1 MGQTRAPVLI
11 ETLVT
16 EPAVVRFD
24 VEVLVRLARLD
35 QAHRAAGYMR
45 PGSDN
50 DDFAKSVWG
59 TQYLSIRDTERLTRA
74 GIEPSV
80 GSRDDAYD
88 QRPRRDGDRGISPA
102 RFMNAPGQTVK
113 VRRHSTR
120 SILPTIRRCPC
131 GFMNN
136 AGEDRGDSVTR
147 TRGGAWRLRSS
158 RCWHGSIDSTRDTS
172 LNRSGVRAA
181 GGVRRPLLSAGRG
194 GLSHIMCSL
203 RSPARFKGRQ
213 RARKDPRYKC
223 SIQRGGSEQ
232 I

>member
-24 VEVLVRLARLD
+24 VEVLVRRARRD

-59 TQYLSIRDTERLTRA
+59 TQYLSIRDTERWTRA

-88 QRPRRDGDRGISPA
+88 QRPRRDGDWGVSPA

-113 VRRHSTR
+113 VRRHSRR
-120 SILPTIRRCPC
+120 SILLTIRRSPC

-136 AGEDRGDSVTR
+136 AGEDRGDS
-147 TRGGAWRLRSS
+147 GDEDPWR
-158 RCWHGSIDSTRDTS
+158 S
-172 LNRSGVRAA
+172 LEAAEFPMLARVYWFNARYFLEPIECVPRAA
-181 GGVRRPLLSAGRG
+181 YD
-194 GLSHIMCSL
+194 
-203 RSPARFKGRQ
+203 ARYSQ
-213 RARKDPRYKC
+213 QVAVA
-223 SIQRGGSEQ
+223 
-232 I
+232 

>member
-24 VEVLVRLARLD
+24 VEVLVRRARLD

-88 QRPRRDGDRGISPA
+88 QRPRRDGDWGVSPA

-113 VRRHSTR
+113 VRRHSRR
-120 SILPTIRRCPC
+120 SILLTIRRSPC

-136 AGEDRGDSVTR
+136 AGEDRGDSGDED
-147 TRGGAWRLRSS
+147 RGGAWRPRSS
-158 RCWHGSIDSTRDTS
+158 RCWHGSIGSTSDTS
-172 LNRSGVRAA
+172 LNRSSACRG
-181 GGVRRPLLSAGRG
+181 RRTTPATLSRSRWPD
-194 GLSHIMCSL
+194 SHHVL
-203 RSPARFKGRQ
+203 AENPARFKGRQ
-213 RARKDPRYKC
+213 RARKDSRCNC
-223 SIQRGGSEQ
+223 SIQRNGSQQ

>member
-24 VEVLVRLARLD
+24 VEVLVRRARRD
-35 QAHRAAGYMR
+35 QATRAAGYMR

-88 QRPRRDGDRGISPA
+88 QRPRRDSDRGVSPA

-113 VRRHSTR
+113 VRRHSGR
-120 SILPTIRRCPC
+120 SVLPTIRRCPC

-136 AGEDRGDSVTR
+136 AGEDCGDSATR
-147 TRGGAWRLRSS
+147 TVAEPRGR
-158 RCWHGSIDSTRDTS
+158 
-172 LNRSGVRAA
+172 GVRDA
-181 GGVRRPLLSAGRG
+181 GTGLLV
-194 GLSHIMCSL
+194 
-203 RSPARFKGRQ
+203 Q
-213 RARKDPRYKC
+213 RAILP
-223 SIQRGGSEQ
+223 
-232 I
+232 

>member
-1 MGQTRAPVLI
+1 MTVLRFATNRLAYWSRREPSQSLRRSLLVVLTPPAVDADLGMGQTRAPVLI

-59 TQYLSIRDTERLTRA
+59 TQYLSIRDTERLNRA

-88 QRPRRDGDRGISPA
+88 QRPRRDGDRGVSPA

-113 VRRHSTR
+113 VRRHSIR
-120 SILPTIRRCPC
+120 SILATIRRYPC

-136 AGEDRGDSVTR
+136 AGG
-147 TRGGAWRLRSS
+147 RLR
-158 RCWHGSIDSTRDTS
+158 
-172 LNRSGVRAA
+172 
-181 GGVRRPLLSAGRG
+181 
-194 GLSHIMCSL
+194 
-203 RSPARFKGRQ
+203 
-213 RARKDPRYKC
+213 
-223 SIQRGGSEQ
+223 
-232 I
+232 